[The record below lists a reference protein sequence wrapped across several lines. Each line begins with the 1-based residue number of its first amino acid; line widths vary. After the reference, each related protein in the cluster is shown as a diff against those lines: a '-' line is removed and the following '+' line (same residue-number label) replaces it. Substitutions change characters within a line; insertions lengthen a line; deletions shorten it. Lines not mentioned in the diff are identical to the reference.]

1 MSKIISEIENK
12 AVEIYK
18 GRRAKLEKIKKEKE
32 EKGKLYERRIN
43 HAAKMLL
50 GVFEASNKEETEAQV
65 WQVKLTLSGKSM
77 LCGVAFSTADD
88 AQFYIAKDGYLKA
101 YADSQNIQF
110 KSLEAAINI
119 VDGMTISKEEIKDI
133 EFVLRNNTP
142 EYFHLF
148 RTEGSLI
155 ILMDTPKI

>member
-1 MSKIISEIENK
+1 MSETINEIENMAK
-12 AVEIYK
+12 KIYK
-18 GRRAKLEKIKKEKE
+18 GRKEKLEKIKKEKE
-32 EKGKLYERRIN
+32 EKEKLYEARIN

-50 GVFEASNKEETEAQV
+50 GIFEASNNEETEHYV
-65 WQVKLTLSGKSM
+65 CQVKLALSGKLM
-77 LCGVAFSTADD
+77 ICGVAFSTADD

-119 VDGMTISKEEIKDI
+119 VDEMTISKEEIKDI
-133 EFVLRNNTP
+133 ELVLRNNTP
-142 EYFHLF
+142 EYFRLF